1 ISNVLY
7 MLLAVCGGMW
17 MPIEV
22 MPKTMQNIAH
32 WLPSYHFGSGAWE
45 IVQGGM
51 PGWKNI
57 LVLLTYFVVFML
69 LSKYIQRKQET
80 V

>member
-1 ISNVLY
+1 MKKVETAAAISNVLY

-51 PGWKNI
+51 PGWKN
-57 LVLLTYFVVFML
+57 
-69 LSKYIQRKQET
+69 
-80 V
+80 

>member
-1 ISNVLY
+1 MSGGWILLGSLPFLSIGTLIGCMKKVETAAAISNVLY

-32 WLPSYHFGSGAWE
+32 
-45 IVQGGM
+45 
-51 PGWKNI
+51 
-57 LVLLTYFVVFML
+57 
-69 LSKYIQRKQET
+69 
-80 V
+80 